1 MAFLAQHI
9 SFNTVVHVCVYV
21 CVVVCSLVDSGGPD
35 GRGST
40 GVDQRFCTQ
49 FVIPSVGV
57 ANPQWGR
64 GCTDSIPDILK
75 VGLVEAQAA

>member
-1 MAFLAQHI
+1 MLLQYCLAQHI
-9 SFNTVVHVCVYV
+9 SFNTVVHVCV
-21 CVVVCSLVDSGGPD
+21 CSGVFTGGF
-35 GRGST
+35 GGSRWEGLHWSGST
-40 GVDQRFCTQ
+40 FCTQ